1 MTDLQEA
8 VLYAVNVMHEV
19 NNEINDVASG
29 AAPST
34 FPSMKELINA
44 GNFIKGH
51 LQRHTTT
58 YRVYQEKPDPFKIMA
73 WMGLYLHQEN
83 RTFHLRAVVYS
94 LNHLLEQDSRSLPSS
109 MLDKIT
115 LMAMNDGRDDDVA
128 IGKNGLYLIFRSC
141 HKLSIQSNP
150 G

>member
-29 AAPST
+29 AAQST

-51 LQRHTTT
+51 LLFF
-58 YRVYQEKPDPFKIMA
+58 YD
-73 WMGLYLHQEN
+73 
-83 RTFHLRAVVYS
+83 
-94 LNHLLEQDSRSLPSS
+94 LLL
-109 MLDKIT
+109 
-115 LMAMNDGRDDDVA
+115 
-128 IGKNGLYLIFRSC
+128 
-141 HKLSIQSNP
+141 
-150 G
+150 